1 MKTKELT
8 LNALFIAMTILLA
21 VVPNLGMITVGP
33 VSITIMHI
41 PVIVAGLVL
50 GFKSGVL
57 NATVFGISAL
67 LIAAT
72 RPTGV
77 LDVLFVNPLVSVL
90 PRVIFGISIGV
101 IAGVMDKFTKSFAVK
116 ATVTAILSTLIHT
129 ICVVGAM
136 YYAGIGSGNPEIA
149 AVFSTNVLAFIG
161 TVLMANGIL
170 EMVASALIAVPTS
183 IVLRK
188 IHHPGQQ

>member
-101 IAGVMDKFTKSFAVK
+101 IAGVMDKFTKNFAVK

-149 AVFSTNVLAFIG
+149 TVFSTNVLAFIG

>member
-8 LNALFIAMTILLA
+8 LNALFISMTILLA

-90 PRVIFGISIGV
+90 PRVIFGISIGL
-101 IAGVMDKFTKSFAVK
+101 IAGVMDKLTKNFAVK
-116 ATVTAILSTLIHT
+116 ATVTATLSTLVHT

>member
-101 IAGVMDKFTKSFAVK
+101 IAGVMDKFTKNFAVK

>member
-90 PRVIFGISIGV
+90 PRVVFGISIGV
-101 IAGVMDKFTKSFAVK
+101 IAGVMDKFTKNFAVK

>member
-101 IAGVMDKFTKSFAVK
+101 IAGVMDKFTKNFAVK

-136 YYAGIGSGNPEIA
+136 YYAGIGSANPEIA
-149 AVFSTNVLAFIG
+149 AVFSTNVLTFIG

>member
-50 GFKSGVL
+50 GFKSGLL

-90 PRVIFGISIGV
+90 PRVVFGISIGV
-101 IAGVMDKFTKSFAVK
+101 IAGVMDKFTKNFAVK

>member
-101 IAGVMDKFTKSFAVK
+101 IAGVMDKFTKNFAVK

-136 YYAGIGSGNPEIA
+136 YYAGIGSTNPEIA
-149 AVFSTNVLAFIG
+149 AVFSTNVLTFIG

>member
-101 IAGVMDKFTKSFAVK
+101 IAGVMDKFTKNFAVK

-149 AVFSTNVLAFIG
+149 AVFSTNVLTFIG